1 MQKVIHKLSLDII
14 KTDPQQEA
22 TLRQGEGLSHEF
34 HISFKQGGKPY
45 VIEKGCSVILRAVK
59 PDMTK
64 VFNYC
69 EVEDGIA
76 VYTLTNQTTAAS
88 GMIDAQVEIVGP
100 EGEVLYSPAFEIYV
114 EKTVDTDGAMESGN
128 ELTLI
133 TEAVRQMGALRDEA
147 QTLNE
152 TTSVMVEDIK
162 GNVVMTEESAKEAAE
177 SAALAGRE
185 AEKAA
190 GYAEL
195 AETEALSSQMSA
207 AASEESALN
216 AAASEAASGEVL
228 EKVKDTE
235 QRIESTAA
243 DINALHEE
251 AKDFAANAKS
261 SEQNAAASESIAAT
275 YAVETRQQAEAA
287 ALSTETAGSEAE
299 RAKEYARTA
308 CQGMEDVVR
317 YAQEAESYAHGG
329 TGCRENEDIDNA
341 RNYYEQTVRISE
353 GLQGA
358 LIPMGTI
365 IFSQLSTATK
375 KPGYMYDIS
384 DDFTSDETFKNG
396 AGYNYPAGTNVYY
409 TTDGYWDCMPGPMVI
424 GVKGNAEQDYR
435 RGYISISKD
444 NIGLGNVDNTSDTDK
459 PVSIAQQNAIDL
471 AYANSNA
478 YTDAKIADLING
490 APTTLD
496 TLGEIA
502 SAMAENQS
510 VVEALDDAIGKK
522 ANQAEVDTHT
532 SNDTIHITT
541 PERNSWNG
549 AAAHANSPHITGVKG
564 NAETTYRTGNV
575 NLTPTD
581 IGAVNKTGDTI
592 NGSLLVTEN
601 IESGREF
608 VSRNANGLRLT
619 NGYGFIIRNDGVATH
634 LLLTD
639 QGDATGAFNALRP
652 LSIDN
657 QTGALKLGSLTGS
670 IIAAKK
676 GLNIGDTE
684 NPFYKVVATNY
695 EVSDKHELYNSG
707 TTLILGV
714 DSGGATVRSMADINT
729 FMPITASAFQQ
740 NSSRLIK
747 ENICP
752 MTDEEAAK
760 ILDVEVVSFDYKEK
774 YGGQKDQ
781 RGVIAEDVSKII
793 PSAVSMP
800 DDFTGEINEGGTNIP
815 SVDYSK
821 FVPYLIKMLQRQQAE
836 ISALEERF
844 REVDT

>member
-1 MQKVIHKLSLDII
+1 MQKVIHKLSLDIM
-14 KTDPQQEA
+14 KTDPQQET

-76 VYTLTNQTTAAS
+76 VYTVTNQTTAAS

-162 GNVVMTEESAKEAAE
+162 DNVVLAAESAKEAAE
-177 SAALAGRE
+177 CAALAGRE

-207 AASEESALN
+207 AASVESALN
-216 AAASEAASGEVL
+216 AAASEAASGEVFGW
-228 EKVKDTE
+228 VKDTE

-287 ALSTETAGSEAE
+287 TLSAETAGAEAE
-299 RAKEYARTA
+299 RAKEYAKTA

-384 DDFTSDETFKNG
+384 DDFVSDETFKNG

-409 TTDGYWDCMPGPMVI
+409 TTDGYWDCMPGPIVI
-424 GVKGNAEQDYR
+424 GVKGDAEQDYR
-435 RGYISISKD
+435 RGYINITKD
-444 NIGLGNVDNTSDTDK
+444 NIGLGNVNNTSDTDK

-522 ANQAEVDTHT
+522 ASQAEMDTHT
-532 SNDTIHITT
+532 GNNVIHITAAERSAWNNKAAPDHTHMYAGSASVGGSAASAVKLDTSAGTATQPVFFQSGKPVACTYTLEKSVPSNAKFTDTNTWRGIQNNLTSTSTEDSLSAAQGNILNQKVTSTIVTRGLALGRATLNAKTQGQYGNTADTISGYT
-541 PERNSWNG
+541 PFVAIPQS
-549 AAAHANSPHITGVKG
+549 TG
-564 NAETTYRTGNV
+564 NAV
-575 NLTPTD
+575 
-581 IGAVNKTGDTI
+581 
-592 NGSLLVTEN
+592 VTFAG
-601 IESGREF
+601 IS
-608 VSRNANGLRLT
+608 
-619 NGYGFIIRNDGVATH
+619 
-634 LLLTD
+634 
-639 QGDATGAFNALRP
+639 FNA
-652 LSIDN
+652 SN
-657 QTGALKLGSLTGS
+657 AGVT
-670 IIAAKK
+670 
-676 GLNIGDTE
+676 
-684 NPFYKVVATNY
+684 AT
-695 EVSDKHELYNSG
+695 LYNHG
-707 TTLILGV
+707 
-714 DSGGATVRSMADINT
+714 DSSVS
-729 FMPITASAFQQ
+729 IT
-740 NSSRLIK
+740 
-747 ENICP
+747 
-752 MTDEEAAK
+752 
-760 ILDVEVVSFDYKEK
+760 
-774 YGGQKDQ
+774 
-781 RGVIAEDVSKII
+781 
-793 PSAVSMP
+793 
-800 DDFTGEINEGGTNIP
+800 P
-815 SVDYSK
+815 SVVVLYK
-821 FVPYLIKMLQRQQAE
+821 R
-836 ISALEERF
+836 
-844 REVDT
+844 TT